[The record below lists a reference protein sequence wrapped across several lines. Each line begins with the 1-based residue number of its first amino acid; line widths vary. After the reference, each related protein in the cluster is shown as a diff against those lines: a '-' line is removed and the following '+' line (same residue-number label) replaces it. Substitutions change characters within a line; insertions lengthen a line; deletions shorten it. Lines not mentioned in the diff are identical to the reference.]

1 MKKILL
7 LEDDKIQAKNL
18 LKMIQNYSQNIETFY
33 AATFRQ
39 AINFLNSAVHFDAFF
54 LETAPVNAKIPTDSC
69 SFYYCLSP
77 AYIFCP

>member
-54 LETAPVNAKIPTDSC
+54 
-69 SFYYCLSP
+69 
-77 AYIFCP
+77 

>member
-54 LETAPVNAKIPTDSC
+54 LDISLDGKNPCQFLRFPNQ
-69 SFYYCLSP
+69 
-77 AYIFCP
+77 IFRI